1 MVAKTDNRE
10 LTSGKMSIMSHLSE
24 LRGRLLKSVIAVVI
38 GTGIAF
44 VFAERIFEFL
54 KAPTGGVDLVY
65 IEMVEMLSTYFKV
78 SLAAGFIVAMPYLV
92 YQLFAFVSPALT
104 AKEKGYIY
112 RILPAVMIMFLA
124 GIAFAYYIALPPALN
139 FLLTFGEGIAQP
151 QIRIENYISIVTR
164 LILAVG
170 LVFETPVIIMFM
182 SRLGLVTPQWLAA
195 RRKIW
200 IVLSFVIAAI
210 ITPTFDPLNQT
221 IIAVPLI
228 VLLELSIWLAK
239 LVRKKQ
245 PEPPSV
251 EV

>member
-1 MVAKTDNRE
+1 VVTKTDSHE
-10 LTSGKMSIMSHLSE
+10 ATSGKMTIMSHLSE
-24 LRGRLLKSVIAVVI
+24 LRSRLIKCVIVLLITTAL
-38 GTGIAF
+38 AF
-44 VFAERIFEFL
+44 VFAEHIFEFL
-54 KAPTGGVDLVY
+54 KAPAGSIDLIF

-78 SLAAGFIVAMPYLV
+78 SLAAGFIVAMPYFV
-92 YQLFAFVSPALT
+92 YHLFAFVSPALT
-104 AKEKGYIY
+104 VRERGYIY
-112 RILPAVMIMFLA
+112 RMLPAVMIMFLA
-124 GIAFAYYIALPPALN
+124 GIAFAYYVACPPALK

-170 LVFETPVIIMFM
+170 LVFETPIIIMFM
-182 SRLGLVTPQWLAA
+182 SKMGLVTPEWLAA

-210 ITPTFDPLNQT
+210 ITPTFDPINQT

-239 LVRKKQ
+239 LVRKRR
-245 PEPPSV
+245 PESPPSA
-251 EV
+251 

>member
-10 LTSGKMSIMSHLSE
+10 VTSGKMSIMSHLSE

-44 VFAERIFEFL
+44 VFAEKIFEFL
-54 KAPTGGVDLVY
+54 KAPTGGVDLVF

-78 SLAAGFIVAMPYLV
+78 SLAAGFIVAMPYLI

-112 RILPAVMIMFLA
+112 RILPAAMIMFLV

-151 QIRIENYISIVTR
+151 QIRIENYVSIVTR
-164 LILAVG
+164 LMLAVG

-182 SRLGLVTPQWLAA
+182 SRLGLVTPEWLAA
-195 RRKIW
+195 KRKIW
-200 IVLSFVIAAI
+200 VVLSFVVAAI

-239 LVRKKQ
+239 LVRKKK
-245 PEPPSV
+245 PEPSSV